1 MKKKK
6 QKEILITGGFG
17 NLGSWISLDLIKS
30 KFAVTILGRTKK
42 KSKDIN
48 AKFVF
53 CDLTDIEN
61 TKKTLANTN
70 FDVVIHLSSYNE
82 FFETNYF
89 ENALN
94 INTKGTYNL
103 IQALAANPPKQ
114 FVYFSTF
121 HVYGTTEGKVDENTI
136 CNPKNDYASTHLF
149 AEYIVR
155 QYCTNFNIDY
165 TIVRL
170 SNSYG
175 CPIFSDSSKWYLVL
189 NDLAKSAFENN
200 SINIKTNGKAKRDFI
215 WMGDVVNVVKKMILN
230 KAVYNNTYN
239 LSSSKTFSVIDI
251 AKAVQKAY
259 VDMYKKTVPISINKL
274 DKTIYPTLS
283 VSNKKLQKV
292 LPYKAKNSFINEAK
306 KLFVMLTSK
315 NK

>member
-1 MKKKK
+1 MKTKK

-30 KFAVTILGRTKK
+30 KFAITILGRTKK

-53 CDLTDIEN
+53 CDLTDLEN
-61 TKKTLANTN
+61 TKKTLANTD

-82 FFETNYF
+82 FFEANYF
-89 ENALN
+89 ENALS

-114 FVYFSTF
+114 FIYFSTF

-149 AEYIVR
+149 AEYIVK
-155 QYCTNFNIDY
+155 QYCTNFNINY

-189 NDLAKSAFENN
+189 NDLAMSAFENN
-200 SINIKTNGKAKRDFI
+200 SINIKTNGEAKRDFI
-215 WMGDVVNVVKKMILN
+215 WMGDVVKVVKKMLLN
-230 KAVYNNTYN
+230 KAVYNDTYN
-239 LSSSKTFSVIDI
+239 LSSGKTYSVIQI

-259 VDMYKKTVPISINKL
+259 TETFKKTVPILTNKL
-274 DKTIYPTLS
+274 DKTIYPILS

-292 LPYKAKNSFINEAK
+292 LSYKIENNFVAEAK
-306 KLFVMLTSK
+306 KLFILLNSK
-315 NK
+315 

>member
-1 MKKKK
+1 MKK

-30 KFAVTILGRTKK
+30 KFAVSILGRTNK
-42 KSKDIN
+42 KSKNID
-48 AKFVF
+48 AKFVL

-61 TKKTLANTN
+61 TKKVLAKTSY
-70 FDVVIHLSSYNE
+70 DAVIHLSSYNE
-82 FFETNYF
+82 FFEPNYF

-103 IQALAANPPKQ
+103 IQALSANPPKQ
-114 FVYFSTF
+114 FIYFSTF
-121 HVYGTTEGKVDENTI
+121 HVYGTTEGKVDENTF

-149 AEYIVR
+149 AEHVVK
-155 QYCTNFNIDY
+155 QYCSNFKINY

-170 SNSYG
+170 TNSYG

-200 SINIKTNGKAKRDFI
+200 IINIKTNGEAKRDFI
-215 WMGDVVNVVKKMILN
+215 WMGDVVNVVKKMLLN
-230 KAVYNNTYN
+230 KSVYNDTYN
-239 LSSSKTFSVIDI
+239 LSSGKTYSVVQI

-259 VDMYKKTVPISINKL
+259 VETFKKNVPVVTNKL
-274 DKTIYPTLS
+274 DKNIYPVLS
-283 VSNKKLQKV
+283 VSNKKLQKA
-292 LPYKAKNSFINEAK
+292 LPYKIENNFVTEAK
-306 KLFVMLTSK
+306 KLFMLLDSK
-315 NK
+315 K

>member
-1 MKKKK
+1 MKK

-30 KFAVTILGRTKK
+30 KFAVSILGRTNK
-42 KSKDIN
+42 KSKNIE
-48 AKFVF
+48 AKFVL

-61 TKKTLANTN
+61 TKKVLAKTSY
-70 FDVVIHLSSYNE
+70 DVVIHLSSYNE
-82 FFETNYF
+82 FFEHNYF

-114 FVYFSTF
+114 FIYFSTF

-149 AEYIVR
+149 AEYVVK
-155 QYCTNFNIDY
+155 QYCSNFKINY

-170 SNSYG
+170 TNSYG

-200 SINIKTNGKAKRDFI
+200 IINIKTNGEAKRDFI
-215 WMGDVVNVVKKMILN
+215 WMGDVVNVVKKMLLN
-230 KAVYNNTYN
+230 KSVYNDTYN
-239 LSSSKTFSVIDI
+239 LSSGKTYSVVQI

-259 VDMYKKTVPISINKL
+259 VETFKKNVPVVTNKL
-274 DKTIYPTLS
+274 DKNIYPVLS
-283 VSNKKLQKV
+283 VSNKKLQKA
-292 LPYKAKNSFINEAK
+292 LPYKIENNFVTEAK
-306 KLFVMLTSK
+306 KLFMLLDSK
-315 NK
+315 K

>member
-1 MKKKK
+1 MKTKK

-30 KFAVTILGRTKK
+30 KFAITILGRTKK

-53 CDLTDIEN
+53 CDLTDLEN
-61 TKKTLANTN
+61 TKKTLANTD

-82 FFETNYF
+82 FFEANYF

-114 FVYFSTF
+114 FIYFSTF

-149 AEYIVR
+149 AEYIVK
-155 QYCTNFNIDY
+155 QYCTNFNINY

-189 NDLAKSAFENN
+189 NDLAMSAFENN
-200 SINIKTNGKAKRDFI
+200 SINIKTNGEAKRDFI
-215 WMGDVVNVVKKMILN
+215 WMGDVVKVVKKMLLN
-230 KAVYNNTYN
+230 KAVYNDTYN
-239 LSSSKTFSVIDI
+239 LSSGKTYSVIQI

-259 VDMYKKTVPISINKL
+259 TETFKKTVPILTNKL
-274 DKTIYPTLS
+274 DKTIYPILS

-292 LPYKAKNSFINEAK
+292 LSYKIENNFVAEAK
-306 KLFVMLTSK
+306 KLFILLNSK
-315 NK
+315 